1 MNKFLALAI
10 MSVLLLPNFTNA
22 RTHTII
28 EKDTYGSGTYNSGV
42 MHGNFLFVN
51 MSKSRIDILDLSD
64 TNNVTLFSTLEVP
77 CNVYDIA
84 IDGDILA
91 AGCSQFIYFYNVSDV
106 ANPVSVGVYDNGGVT
121 LNEYVFENN
130 QLYLAND
137 RSEIIV
143 FDTTDTNNLVE
154 LSRVELDSYTSLKLH
169 KDGDFLYTVESFD
182 IVGIYDVSEPSNIR
196 LVSEYQDPTRQIFDA
211 TVIEETLYLSHADG
225 IQVVDITTPSN
236 PIFIKDHFPTPNSG
250 TFGRPWFLISEGD
263 QIFIGTRTGEVA
275 QLDLSDPLN
284 PVDLTFHSISTHW
297 ISDLMMFGQNLL
309 TLSGH
314 GGLSMADYSEPNN
327 VLVLSGYNQST
338 TPQNIAIENNRVVT
352 TNNGGGY
359 HLLELDNDLGISEVT
374 RIEDFH
380 ARGTATL
387 KGDRA
392 WLGGYV
398 SVETYDFTNYESPVN
413 IDSVEIDS
421 NWSNFV
427 TTHEDDYLY
436 VGNYGGEI
444 FIYDLPNDIPV
455 LVSTVD
461 LGLDPETGG
470 NRSIEDFKRY
480 GDYLLVA
487 TQYDALVVI
496 DLSDINN
503 PSELASYSW
512 VSGTNLQL
520 EVVGETLY
528 LANGGGLYLAD
539 LSDIENPVFLGSRGY
554 YGVLRAIERVEESNG
569 VLISGFDLFYLDTS
583 DEVNPVEVH
592 SVESEDFLTGMA
604 YHNGKIAAASST
616 KSRIKSFQ
624 LNFAPVS
631 SDSSVTAFANATFNG
646 QLDSS
651 DPEGDSVTF
660 TIDTNVTNGTLVI
673 NDDGSFDYTPT
684 TDFIGEDSF
693 QYTAE
698 DEHGGSSSATVSITV
713 ESGYDH
719 VFNATVDTMFFGQ
732 VTETGLEGDEFK
744 FKILVKPANG
754 KIVFKS
760 SGKFKYLANPGFI
773 GEDTFE
779 YAASNGA
786 DFSDNK
792 TVKINVNSLD

>member
-1 MNKFLALAI
+1 MKKFLALAI
-10 MSVLLLPNFTNA
+10 MSILLLPNFTNA

-28 EKDTYGSGTYNSGV
+28 EKDTYGSGLYTSGV
-42 MHGNFLFVN
+42 MNGNFLFVN
-51 MSKSRIDILDLSD
+51 MSRSRIDILDLSD
-64 TNNVTLFSTLEVP
+64 TSNVTLFGTLEVP
-77 CNVYDIA
+77 CTVFDIA

-91 AGCSQFIYFYNVSDV
+91 AGCSHFIHFYNVSDA
-106 ANPVSVGVYDNGGVT
+106 ANPVSVGTYDNGSEWV
-121 LNEYVFENN
+121 NEYIFENN
-130 QLYLAND
+130 RLYLANE
-137 RSEIIV
+137 STEIIV
-143 FDTTDTNNLVE
+143 LDTTDTNNLVE
-154 LSRVELDSYTSLKLH
+154 LSRIELDFYTRIRLH
-169 KDGDFLYTVESFD
+169 KAGDHLYTVQGYDFA
-182 IVGIYDVSEPSNIR
+182 GIYDVSDANDIQ
-196 LVSEYQDPTRQIFDA
+196 LVSEYEDPTRQIFDV
-211 TVIEETLYLSHADG
+211 TVIDETLYLSHADG
-225 IQVVDITTPSN
+225 VQVVDITTPSN
-236 PIFIKDHFPTPNSG
+236 PVFIKDHFPTPNSG
-250 TFGRPWFLISEGD
+250 TFGRPWSLISEGN
-263 QIFIGTRTGEVA
+263 QIFIGTQEGEVA

-284 PVDLTFHSISTHW
+284 PVDLTFHDISGFW
-297 ISDLMMFGQNLL
+297 ITDLMMFGQSLL
-309 TLSGH
+309 TFSEH
-314 GGLSMADYSEPNN
+314 GGLSMAEYSDPNN
-327 VLVLSGYNQST
+327 VIPLNGYNHST
-338 TPQNIAIENNRVVT
+338 NPQNIAIENNRVVT
-352 TNNGGGY
+352 TNHGGGY
-359 HLLELDNDLGISEVT
+359 HLLELDDDLGISEVT
-374 RIEDFH
+374 RIEDVH

-392 WLGGYV
+392 WLGGFV
-398 SVETYDFTNYESPVN
+398 SLETYDFTNYESPVN

-421 NWSNFV
+421 NWANLV

-480 GDYLLVA
+480 GNYLLVA
-487 TQYDALVVI
+487 TRYDALVVI

-503 PSELASYSW
+503 PNELASYSW

-520 EVVGETLY
+520 EVVGDTLY

-569 VLISGFDLFYLDTS
+569 VLISGSDLFYLDTS

-592 SVESEDFLTGMA
+592 SFESDDFLTGMA

-631 SDSSVTAFANATFNG
+631 SDSSATAFANATFNG
-646 QLDSS
+646 QLDSN
-651 DPEGDSVTF
+651 DPEGDSVTY
-660 TIDTNVTNGTLVI
+660 TVDTNVANGTLVI

-792 TVKINVNSLD
+792 TVKINVNLMD

>member
-1 MNKFLALAI
+1 MKKFLALAI
-10 MSVLLLPNFTNA
+10 MSILLFPNFTNA
-22 RTHTII
+22 RTHTIV
-28 EKDTYGSGTYNSGV
+28 EKDTYGSGLYSSGV

-51 MSKSRIDILDLSD
+51 MSRSRIDILDLSD
-64 TNNVTLFSTLEVP
+64 TSNVTLFSTLEVP
-77 CNVYDIA
+77 CTVYDIA
-84 IDGDILA
+84 IDGNVLA
-91 AGCSQFIYFYNVSDV
+91 AGCSQFIHFYNVSDV

-121 LNEYVFENN
+121 LNEYIFENN
-130 QLYLAND
+130 HLYLAND
-137 RSEIIV
+137 SSEIII

-154 LSRVELDSYTSLKLH
+154 LSRIELDFYNRIRLDKA
-169 KDGDFLYTVESFD
+169 GDYLYTVQGYDFA
-182 IVGIYDVSEPSNIR
+182 GIYDVSDANNIK
-196 LVSEYQDPTRQIFDA
+196 LVSEYEDPTRQIFDV
-211 TVIEETLYLSHADG
+211 TVIDETLYLSHADG

-236 PIFIKDHFPTPNSG
+236 PIFIKDHFPTPNTG
-250 TFGRPWFLISEGD
+250 TFGRPWSLISEGNH
-263 QIFIGTRTGEVA
+263 IFIGTHEGEVA

-284 PVDLTFHSISTHW
+284 PVDLTFHNISGYW
-297 ISDLMMFGQNLL
+297 INELVMFGQKLL
-309 TLSGH
+309 TFSGH
-314 GGLSMADYSEPNN
+314 GGLSLADYSETGN
-327 VLVLSGYNQST
+327 VLPLDGFNQSLR
-338 TPQNIAIENNRVVT
+338 PFDIAIENNRVVT
-352 TNNGGGY
+352 TNHGGGY
-359 HLLELDNDLGISEVT
+359 HLLELDDDLGIREIT
-374 RIEDFH
+374 RIEEVN
-380 ARGTATL
+380 ARGEAAL
-387 KGDRA
+387 NGDTA
-392 WLGGYV
+392 WLGSFSGI
-398 SVETYDFTNYESPVN
+398 ETYDFTNYQSPVQT
-413 IDSVEIDS
+413 DSLPTISSGVTLLDGSTLYIGDYFGDVLLYDVS
-421 NWSNFV
+421 SGFPVFV
-427 TTHEDDYLY
+427 SS
-436 VGNYGGEI
+436 
-444 FIYDLPNDIPV
+444 
-455 LVSTVD
+455 VS
-461 LGLDPETGG
+461 LGIDPETG
-470 NRSIEDFKRY
+470 RQRTIKSIKPY
-480 GDYLLVA
+480 GDYLLIA
-487 TQYDALVVI
+487 TLYDDLVIV
-496 DLSDINN
+496 DKSNLNDIIEIGTYSLASGNN
-503 PSELASYSW
+503 P
-512 VSGTNLQL
+512 QL
-520 EVVGETLY
+520 EVVGSTLY
-528 LANGGGLYLAD
+528 LTKSSGLFLVD
-539 LSDIENPVFLGSRGY
+539 LTDVNNPIPLGSRGN

-569 VLISGFDLFYLDTS
+569 VLISGSDLFYLDTS

-624 LNFAPVS
+624 LNFAPDS

-779 YAASNGA
+779 YAASNGT